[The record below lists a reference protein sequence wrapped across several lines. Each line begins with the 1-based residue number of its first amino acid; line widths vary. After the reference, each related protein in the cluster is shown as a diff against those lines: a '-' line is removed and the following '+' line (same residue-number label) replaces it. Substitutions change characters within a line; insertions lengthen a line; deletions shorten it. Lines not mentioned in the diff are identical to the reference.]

1 MSEFKIG
8 DKVKRVW
15 ESNAEVVQGS
25 VYKIRGFDAWGDLE
39 FEGLKDFGYNEDSF
53 ELATESDLQPT
64 YTPSELSYIA
74 ELEDRVE
81 YLESLCED
89 YTKIISEKD
98 SRIESSKD
106 LVEDLSGCTYGFI
119 NKEK

>member
-25 VYKIRGFDAWGDLE
+25 VYKIRGFDRDGDLE
-39 FEGLKDFGYNEDSF
+39 FEGLKDFGYNEKSF
-53 ELATESDLQPT
+53 DLATESDSQPT

-81 YLESLCED
+81 LLQELCGD
-89 YTKIISEKD
+89 LNKIITEKD
-98 SRIESSKD
+98 DVIKMLQGR
-106 LVEDLSGCTYGFI
+106 
-119 NKEK
+119 